1 MRSTPEE
8 LTLASPLKW
17 NLPPMDCERSLVV
30 PNQQRSHHS
39 LARTGRVHRWLAGA
53 ACVCA
58 FALPFT
64 VAWVKDGTAESRA
77 SLTAEST
84 VSRPAIARLPQQT
97 GSNHAVD
104 AAHAASM
111 MLVGTL
117 LIGVGSVVRRP
128 VPQHGS
134 GLDQRP
140 ERNADV
146 AGRPLN
152 CAPQQLE
159 ELTTA
164 LTADEAQRVLDRRT
178 IIRTPPPG
186 RCLHDHPCT
195 SLALARRRT
204 TLHDRPTICGQAA
217 RHSHGRLRPTI
228 NGQDRTLRQT
238 EAVTPNLAY

>member
-1 MRSTPEE
+1 MAISERMREVGWLEWCGRVTSISAVIATLTSRACQFCTHRQQYNSAVSTCRPLMRSTPEE

-117 LIGVGSVVRRP
+117 LIGVGSVVRR
-128 VPQHGS
+128 
-134 GLDQRP
+134 GL
-140 ERNADV
+140 
-146 AGRPLN
+146 
-152 CAPQQLE
+152 
-159 ELTTA
+159 
-164 LTADEAQRVLDRRT
+164 
-178 IIRTPPPG
+178 
-186 RCLHDHPCT
+186 
-195 SLALARRRT
+195 
-204 TLHDRPTICGQAA
+204 
-217 RHSHGRLRPTI
+217 
-228 NGQDRTLRQT
+228 
-238 EAVTPNLAY
+238 